1 MTEAQAPPSP
11 TGVVRGDRR
20 PEPTGE
26 VHRFFGTERSSVD
39 TMLRNTQ
46 QQLVALSGQADL
58 KASLLITAAAVVAS
72 VAATAIKDT
81 LFGWAAGTL
90 LVFVLGAMLAGVFAV
105 LPKFRIHHAP
115 EEHLPA
121 HINPLFFGDYA
132 RLPKERYLDAMENVL
147 RSDGK
152 LYETIVSDLHDQGVY
167 LVNSKYR
174 YLRIAYVLYLAGF
187 GCAAIALGVTALVT

>member
-1 MTEAQAPPSP
+1 VTEAEARPGLSEA
-11 TGVVRGDRR
+11 VHGDR
-20 PEPTGE
+20 PHVSSP
-26 VHRFFGTERSSVD
+26 VNRFRGTERSSID
-39 TMLRNTQ
+39 TVLRNTQ

-72 VAATAIKDT
+72 VAASQISDP

-105 LPKFRIHHAP
+105 LPKFRIHREP
-115 EEHLPA
+115 DDLPT
-121 HINPLFFGDYA
+121 HFNPLFFGDYA
-132 RLPKERYLDAMENVL
+132 RLPKDRYLDEMAKIFE
-147 RSDGK
+147 SDGK
-152 LYETIVSDLHDQGVY
+152 LYETMVGDLHDQGVY

-187 GCAAIALGVTALVT
+187 GCSAVALGITAIAR

>member
-1 MTEAQAPPSP
+1 VTEAEAPPGL

-20 PEPTGE
+20 PVSDP
-26 VHRFFGTERSSVD
+26 VPRFRGTERSSID

-72 VAATAIKDT
+72 VAATQLSDP

-90 LVFVLGAMLAGVFAV
+90 LVFVLGSMLAGVFAV
-105 LPKFRIHHAP
+105 LPKFRVHREP
-115 EEHLPA
+115 NDLPA
-121 HINPLFFGDYA
+121 HFNPLFFGDYA
-132 RLPKERYLDAMENVL
+132 HIPKDRYLDEMAKVF
-147 RSDGK
+147 RSDGA
-152 LYETIVSDLHDQGVY
+152 LYETIVGDLHDQGVY

-174 YLRIAYVLYLAGF
+174 YLRIAYILYLAGF
-187 GCAAIALGVTALVT
+187 GCAGLALAITAIAR